1 MVEDRIGY
9 RYAKSA
15 FALAEE
21 KGMLEELHND
31 MGLFAE
37 VWEQNQDFKNL
48 LDSPIVK
55 TDKKQKII
63 DAIFGKHFQS
73 ELMKLLVEM
82 IVRKGREMYLPQV
95 ATSFLKIYDE
105 AKGIGRGAIISA
117 IPLGDDQVKIIQAN
131 LEKATGKTYELTEEV
146 DPKLIGGFM
155 LKVDDNL
162 FDGSVSSSLRR
173 ARQQLKEGAVTN

>member
-21 KGMLEELHND
+21 KGMLEDVHSD
-31 MGLFAE
+31 MGLFME
-37 VWEQNQDFKNL
+37 VWEENRDFQAL

-73 ELMKLLVEM
+73 DLMKLLVEM
-82 IVRKGREMYLPQV
+82 VVRKGREMYLPQV
-95 ATSFLKIYDE
+95 AGSFLKIYDE
-105 AKGIGRGAIISA
+105 VKGIGRGVITSA
-117 IPLGDDQVKIIQAN
+117 IPLSDEQVKDIQSN

-146 DPKLIGGFM
+146 NPELIGGFT

-162 FDGSVSSSLRR
+162 FDGSVASSLRR
-173 ARQQLKEGAVTN
+173 ARQRLKEGAVSN